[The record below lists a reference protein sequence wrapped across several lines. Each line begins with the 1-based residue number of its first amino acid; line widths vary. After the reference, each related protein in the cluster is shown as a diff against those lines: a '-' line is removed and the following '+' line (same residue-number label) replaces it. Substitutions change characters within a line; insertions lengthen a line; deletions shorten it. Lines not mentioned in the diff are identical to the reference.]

1 MKIEFQKLPVVL
13 ADRARKRSAH
23 YEDIRAGLFT
33 KPVRFGSRSVA
44 WPRHE
49 TEAINAAR
57 LAGKSDAE
65 IRELVAR
72 LEKDRKAAA

>member
-1 MKIEFQKLPVVL
+1 
-13 ADRARKRSAH
+13 
-23 YEDIRAGLFT
+23 LFT
-33 KPVRFGSRSVA
+33 KPVRIGSRSVA